1 MPIITVEV
9 PVVPMTAQSFAPY
22 GEVFG
27 LGAGGD
33 KSAMASTGFTH
44 VGEVSVGTIWN
55 PQGGL
60 QFSKL
65 ERHYAIAQGFVQL
78 SGAPSVVC
86 AAPAT
91 DINDPSALPRAQDVV
106 GFLID
111 PAQGYLFH
119 VGTWHAL
126 DRCVLAPPGAS
137 FMIINVKPNPTQ
149 VIDYATG
156 KNNKHADLDV
166 TPVPDE
172 LPWPGITN
180 CQFRLRV

>member
-1 MPIITVEV
+1 MTITTIEV
-9 PVVPMTAQSFAPY
+9 PVVAMTERAFAPY

-27 LGAGGD
+27 LEGGGD
-33 KSAMASTGFTH
+33 KRTIASTGFTH
-44 VGEVSVGTIWN
+44 QGQVSVATIWN
-55 PQGGL
+55 PHGNL

-65 ERHYAIAQGFVQL
+65 ERHYAITQGFVQL

-91 DINDPSALPRAQDVV
+91 DINDAQALPRAGDVV

-111 PAQGYLFH
+111 PGQGYLFH

-126 DRCVLAPPGAS
+126 DRCVLAPPGAT

-149 VIDYATG
+149 VIDFATASSDR
-156 KNNKHADLDV
+156 HTDLDV
-166 TPVPDE
+166 TPVPDQ
-172 LPWPGITN
+172 LPWPDVAR
-180 CQFRLRV
+180 CRFRLRL

>member
-1 MPIITVEV
+1 MSITTIEV
-9 PVVPMTAQSFAPY
+9 PVVPMTAQSFAPC

-27 LGAGGD
+27 LGVGD
-33 KSAMASTGFTH
+33 GKRTIADSGFEH
-44 VGEVSVGTIWN
+44 QGQVSVGTIWN
-55 PQGGL
+55 PYGGL
-60 QFSKL
+60 EFSKL

-91 DINDPSALPRAQDVV
+91 DINDPRALPRAEDVV

-126 DRCVLAPPGAS
+126 NRCVLAPPGAT

-149 VIDYATG
+149 VIDFATA
-156 KNNKHADLDV
+156 KSDRHADLDV

-172 LPWPGITN
+172 LPWPGTPR
-180 CQFRLRV
+180 CQFRLRL